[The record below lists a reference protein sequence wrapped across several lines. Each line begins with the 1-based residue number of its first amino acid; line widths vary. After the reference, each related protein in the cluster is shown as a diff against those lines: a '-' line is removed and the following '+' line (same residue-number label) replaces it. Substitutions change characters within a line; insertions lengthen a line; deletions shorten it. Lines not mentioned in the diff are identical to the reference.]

1 MSKTIYII
9 DSFLL
14 PTGYNHMFMAQKI
27 ARGFEYHGFRVR
39 IVRRMSEIRSPGFVL
54 ICDHPVYFSLGAR
67 NNKSG
72 NIFRIIPG
80 AIQRLDN
87 RIHVIG
93 SLSTALRHKAY
104 IELAD
109 QIKNK
114 DIVVIGWNVHKDKYF
129 LEGLKIPIIFTG
141 EYYDKKPVLDYQ
153 ISWYE
158 LYSDSMGKNCLPL
171 KFAADVRPDEVGN
184 GCKNDKYSVSY
195 VGDKTYGIKYRSLF
209 VNDPSCRIIP
219 TPPYITEQE
228 KIEVYKNSMIILG
241 LTNKQSKMGGHVPER
256 IFEALA
262 NGAICLT
269 DSEPAVRQTEGCA
282 VRFRSTRELR
292 ILVDK
297 FKKDERKRLAL
308 RRKGFEY
315 IKRQG
320 TWASRALD
328 FIKMADKL
336 YNVKF
341 D

>member
-1 MSKTIYII
+1 MYSIIKPLNSSWNNTKNVSAFIISGSQTKIYW
-9 DSFLL
+9 
-14 PTGYNHMFMAQKI
+14 
-27 ARGFEYHGFRVR
+27 V
-39 IVRRMSEIRSPGFVL
+39 V
-54 ICDHPVYFSLGAR
+54 
-67 NNKSG
+67 
-72 NIFRIIPG
+72 
-80 AIQRLDN
+80 
-87 RIHVIG
+87 
-93 SLSTALRHKAY
+93 
-104 IELAD
+104 AD

-282 VRFRSTRELR
+282 VRFRSTKELR

>member
-1 MSKTIYII
+1 
-9 DSFLL
+9 
-14 PTGYNHMFMAQKI
+14 MFMAQKV
-27 ARGFEYHGFRVR
+27 ARGFEYHGFKVR
-39 IVRRMSEIRSPGFVL
+39 IVRRISEIRSPGFVL

-104 IELAD
+104 RDLTD
-109 QIKNK
+109 QIKGK
-114 DIVVIGWNVHKDKYF
+114 DIVVIGWNVDKDKAF
-129 LEGLKIPIIFTG
+129 LESLNMPIIFTG

-153 ISWYE
+153 ISWYKI
-158 LYSDSMGKNCLPL
+158 YSNNMNKNCLPL
-171 KFAADVRPDEVGN
+171 KFAADVRPDEVGKE
-184 GCKNDKYSVSY
+184 CKNDKYSVSY
-195 VGDKTYGIKYRSLF
+195 IGDKTYGIEYRSLF
-209 VNDPSCRIIP
+209 VNDPNCKIIP
-219 TPPYITEQE
+219 TPLYIAEQE
-228 KIEVYKNSMIILG
+228 KIRIYKNSMIILG
-241 LTNKQSKMGGHVPER
+241 LTNKNSKMGGHVPER

-282 VRFRSTRELR
+282 VHFRNARELK

-315 IKRQG
+315 IKRHG
-320 TWASRALD
+320 TWASKALD

-336 YNVKF
+336 YNIKF

>member
-1 MSKTIYII
+1 M
-9 DSFLL
+9 DSFSL
-14 PTGYNHMFMAQKI
+14 PTGYNHMFMAQKV
-27 ARGFEYHGFRVR
+27 ARGFEYHGFRVK
-39 IVRRMSEIRSPGFVL
+39 IVRRISEISSPGFVL

-67 NNKSG
+67 NNKTG

-80 AIQRLDN
+80 GIQRIDN
-87 RIHVIG
+87 KVHFIG
-93 SLSTALRHKAY
+93 VLSTALKHRAY
-104 IELAD
+104 RKLAY
-109 QIKNK
+109 QIKDK
-114 DIVVIGWNVHKDKYF
+114 DVVVIGWNVYKDKDF
-129 LEGLKIPIIFTG
+129 LESLKIPIIFTG
-141 EYYDKKPVLDYQ
+141 EYYDKKPVLEYQ
-153 ISWYE
+153 RSWYDI
-158 LYSDSMGKNCLPL
+158 YSDRMNKNCLPL
-171 KFAADVRPDEVGN
+171 KFAADIRPDEIGK

-209 VNDPSCRIIP
+209 VNDPDCRIIP

-228 KIEVYKNSMIILG
+228 KIEIYKNSMIILG
-241 LTNKQSKMGGHVPER
+241 LTNKQSKIGGHVPER

-282 VRFRSTRELR
+282 VRFRNTRELR

-297 FKKDERKRLAL
+297 FKNNERKRLAL

-315 IKRQG
+315 IKKHG

-328 FIKMADKL
+328 FIKMANKL
-336 YNVKF
+336 YKIEF